1 MGRVATPILV
11 LDDAGLRLFAVTGA
25 IKALDFGLGT
35 AQAIILGAVTAVGG
49 GTLRDVLIG
58 KIPSVLSSGL
68 YAVPALVGATIV
80 VLWSANRVEQSGR
93 CAAAAAGCFVIRM
106 VGVRLDLD
114 APAPREG
121 SHQRSDENAEDV
133 D

>member
-1 MGRVATPILV
+1 M
-11 LDDAGLRLFAVTGA
+11 LDDAGLSLFAVTGA

-80 VLWSANRVEQSGR
+80 VLLVCESG
-93 CAAAAAGCFVIRM
+93 
-106 VGVRLDLD
+106 
-114 APAPREG
+114 
-121 SHQRSDENAEDV
+121 
-133 D
+133 